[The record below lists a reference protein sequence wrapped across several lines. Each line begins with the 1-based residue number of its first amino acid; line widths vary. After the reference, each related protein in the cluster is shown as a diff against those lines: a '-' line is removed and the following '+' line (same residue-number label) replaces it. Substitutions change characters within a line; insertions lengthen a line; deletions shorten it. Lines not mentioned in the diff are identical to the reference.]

1 MQFLRQLMRQ
11 VTFRIILLLFV
22 IQASCNDQTKDQ
34 RQAEINIQA
43 WHKVSMAFSTGN
55 VEALDNVLAE
65 DYIDHTPMGDFK
77 GRDSVK
83 VNIMRVRTNFKDV
96 KMKIIKEMA
105 DEEYGFFWMQF
116 SGKRLDTTG
125 IPSIPFDMTALQ
137 IVKFKDGKA
146 VEHWEYVDRTQ
157 LNKMG
162 QRK

>member
-1 MQFLRQLMRQ
+1 MQFLRDLMRQ
-11 VTFRIILLLFV
+11 VTFRLILLLFV
-22 IQASCNDQTKDQ
+22 IQASCHSANPAKK
-34 RQAEINIQA
+34 NIQA

-55 VEALDNVLAE
+55 TEALDDVLAE

-83 VNIMRVRTNFKDV
+83 VNIVRMRTIFKDV
-96 KMKIIKEMA
+96 NMKIIKEMA

-137 IVKFKDGKA
+137 IVKFNDGKA
-146 VEHWEYVDRTQ
+146 VEHWEYVDRMQ
-157 LNKMG
+157 LTKRG
-162 QRK
+162 QGK